1 MSKISVI
8 VPSRLQANPAS
19 GRGSLYL
26 DRALM
31 SARRQRGG
39 FDLELVVGLDA
50 GAPPLPER
58 FSDVVVA
65 HAVGAGQAAAV
76 NAAVRASSGDVLAFL
91 EDDDMWEPWKLETQL
106 PYLGPTFDMVT
117 CTQRLI
123 DAEGNHVTPIDRFTG
138 KPMKF
143 NDFATPSGWVMHRDT
158 WERVGGMNESFRFH
172 VDNDWLGRASEA
184 GVKRVHLIES
194 EARWRARLGI
204 IARYSVVVE
213 TEHAMP
219 IVVRTVNPEG
229 GMQRIARA
237 AALPPRDPGRLDA
250 DQSEAEHVEMMRRF
264 GGVIPW

>member
-1 MSKISVI
+1 MKISVI

-39 FDLELVVGLDA
+39 FDLELVVGLDT

-65 HAVGAGQAAAV
+65 HAAGAGQAAAV

-91 EDDDMWEPWKLETQL
+91 EDDDIWEPWKLEAQVPFL
-106 PYLGPTFDMVT
+106 PFRGLVT
-117 CTQRLI
+117 CNAREVDTDGGYHRI
-123 DAEGNHVTPIDRFTG
+123 
-138 KPMKF
+138 
-143 NDFATPSGWVMHRDT
+143 NDFPTPSGWATTRDI
-158 WERVGGMNESFRFH
+158 WEDIGGMDEGFKWH
-172 VDNDWLGRASEA
+172 VDTEWLGRANAA
-184 GVKRVHLIES
+184 GVSRVH
-194 EARWRARLGI
+194 
-204 IARYSVVVE
+204 VVE
-213 TEHAMP
+213 RGGGGGKSGRPWLEHVRKNSLLAESP
-219 IVVRTVNPEG
+219 HDLPLVVRTVNPDG

-264 GGVIPW
+264 GVVPW